1 MRNRKVAVAVLS
13 LALALVVSGAAGCG
27 GQKAGG
33 SSREIEVSVT
43 DKGFEP
49 SRIEVEKGDN
59 VTLVVTRKTDQTCA
73 TGIVV
78 ADRGITK
85 DLPLNEPVRVAI
97 GNVEGGEIGF
107 ACPMDMIK
115 GTVAAN

>member
-1 MRNRKVAVAVLS
+1 MRNRWMTVAI
-13 LALALVVSGAAGCG
+13 LALAVALAAGCTG
-27 GQKAGG
+27 APSGDSAN
-33 SSREIEVSVT
+33 REIEVSVT

-49 SRIEVEKGDN
+49 SRIEVKKGDN

-97 GNVEGGEIGF
+97 GSVEGGEIGF

>member
-1 MRNRKVAVAVLS
+1 MNRWTMSKRWMVS
-13 LALALVVSGAAGCG
+13 LAFAAVVATGCG
-27 GQKAGG
+27 GGG
-33 SSREIEVSVT
+33 GGNREIAVSVT
-43 DKGFEP
+43 DNGFEP
-49 SRIEVEKGDN
+49 SRIEVKKGES

-85 DLPLNEPVRVAI
+85 DLPLNEPVRIAI
-97 GNVEGGEIGF
+97 GNVDEGEIGF

-115 GTVAAN
+115 GTIAAN